1 MRVNYDNCL
10 VELRNQRLCHYVDD
24 VVGHTTAQVYGAM
37 LAALSKRLPSCQ
49 SQPGDEQLDPSN
61 PPTVTT
67 IEIFEHLKSSVDVFS
82 GIGKCEPND
91 INVNSAE
98 KIQRDPPSNENDMD
112 DQTGDNDTTLDDGAD
127 DEGGIEVMAGA
138 TNGFHHVNGK
148 TEVETETKI
157 VSGQNGARDTKVK
170 FADRVPSKAE
180 RMQQMRQHL
189 LLLAETSQ
197 KFVRHCGTRDHGEW
211 TIDMERLMATL
222 RLRELDTLIEDRFG
236 REGLRLVKIL
246 RAKGKLDDKTL
257 PTLALMKKGDV
268 QIKMAEMELA
278 GYLDVQEVPRDNNRT
293 AARTL
298 FLWFFD
304 QDSTMAKVLDN
315 TYKAMVN
322 HLQRLDVE
330 RQKKKNV
337 LSVVERKDVQ
347 GMEEEKLRGD
357 IYNEYQDF
365 LDIQSKLLGQLAR
378 LDDLVSILR
387 DY

>member
-1 MRVNYDNCL
+1 M
-10 VELRNQRLCHYVDD
+10 DD
-24 VVGHTTAQVYGAM
+24 IVGHTTAQVYGAV
-37 LAALSKRLPSCQ
+37 LAVLSKKLPSCQ
-49 SQPGDEQLDPSN
+49 SQPGGEQLDPSN

-67 IEIFEHLKSSVDVFS
+67 SEIFEHLKPSVDVFS
-82 GIGKCEPND
+82 GIGKCDPND
-91 INVNSAE
+91 INLDSAE
-98 KIQRDPPSNENDMD
+98 KIQTDVPSNGNDA
-112 DQTGDNDTTLDDGAD
+112 DQAGDNDVTMDDGED
-127 DEGGIEVMAGA
+127 DEGDEVA

-148 TEVETETKI
+148 HEAGTETKI
-157 VSGQNGARDTKVK
+157 VSGQNGTRDTKVK
-170 FADRVPSKAE
+170 FADRVPSRAE
-180 RMQQMRQHL
+180 RIQQMRQHL

-197 KFVRHCGTRDHGEW
+197 QFLRHCGTRDQGEW
-211 TIDMERLMATL
+211 TIDFERLMAKL

-268 QIKMAEMELA
+268 HIKMAEMELA

-337 LSVVERKDVQ
+337 LSVAERKDVQ

-378 LDDLVSILR
+378 LDDLVSVLR

>member
-1 MRVNYDNCL
+1 
-10 VELRNQRLCHYVDD
+10 
-24 VVGHTTAQVYGAM
+24 
-37 LAALSKRLPSCQ
+37 
-49 SQPGDEQLDPSN
+49 
-61 PPTVTT
+61 
-67 IEIFEHLKSSVDVFS
+67 
-82 GIGKCEPND
+82 
-91 INVNSAE
+91 
-98 KIQRDPPSNENDMD
+98 MD
-112 DQTGDNDTTLDDGAD
+112 DGED
-127 DEGGIEVMAGA
+127 DEEDEVA

-148 TEVETETKI
+148 HEAGTETKI
-157 VSGQNGARDTKVK
+157 VSGQNGTRDTKVK
-170 FADRVPSKAE
+170 FADRVPSRAE
-180 RMQQMRQHL
+180 RIQQMRQHL
-189 LLLAETSQ
+189 LLLAETSPQ
-197 KFVRHCGTRDHGEW
+197 FLRHCGTRDQGEW
-211 TIDMERLMATL
+211 TIDFERLMVKL

-268 QIKMAEMELA
+268 HIKMAEMELA
-278 GYLDVQEVPRDNNRT
+278 GYLEVQEVPRDNNRT

-337 LSVVERKDVQ
+337 LSVAERKDVQ

-378 LDDLVSILR
+378 LDDLVSVLR